1 MFRRPMPANRRRCGI
16 MGNALDPATFH
27 EDFEACIQDG
37 TLVIGYYAG
46 VNRTGTSTCSALGQW
61 TGGTAA
67 DVLVQATPSIQPF
80 IVESEALLAGLPC
93 LQGTGTQYMQSTTP
107 GSAFSRAQPYTR
119 ILLCVEQ
126 ANINE
131 QLADSASASARCAV
145 TDDPPDEHKQAVY
158 AGVAFAFD
166 GEPPNTNGSLLF
178 ITLDGASSTARRRD
192 RLGTVDTYGP
202 GIVGSQSC
210 QGVTWFARYAPYGPL
225 GPATAK
231 ITLDAFVT
239 SMSSA
244 DRARVEALMVSGG
257 WT

>member
-1 MFRRPMPANRRRCGI
+1 
-16 MGNALDPATFH
+16 MGRIISASRYWGQLSGGSFDPATFH
-27 EDFEACIQDG
+27 LAFGACIQNG

-67 DVLVQATPSIQPF
+67 DVLVQATPAIQPI

-107 GSAFSRAQPYTR
+107 GSAFSQAQPYTR

-126 ANINE
+126 ANADE
-131 QLADSASASARCAV
+131 QLVDSASATARCALANE
-145 TDDPPDEHKQAVY
+145 PNQYVY
-158 AGVAFAFD
+158 AGAVFAFG

-202 GIVGSQSC
+202 GNAGSQSC
-210 QGVTWFARYAPYGPL
+210 QGVTWFARYAPFVGL
-225 GPATAK
+225 DPANAK

>member
-1 MFRRPMPANRRRCGI
+1 MFRRPTPANRRRCGI
-16 MGNALDPATFH
+16 LGGNQDTFH

-46 VNRTGTSTCSALGQW
+46 VNRVGANTCSALGQW

-67 DVLVQATPSIQPF
+67 DVLVQATPSIQPI
-80 IVESEALLAGLPC
+80 IVKSEALLGGLPC

-107 GSAFSRAQPYTR
+107 GSAFSQTQPYTR

-158 AGVAFAFD
+158 AGDVFAFD
-166 GEPPNTNGSLLF
+166 GEPPNTNGSVLF
-178 ITLDGASSTARRRD
+178 ITFDGASSTARRRD

-202 GIVGSQSC
+202 GDTPGAQSC

-239 SMSSA
+239 SMSTA
-244 DRARVEALMVSGG
+244 DRDRVEALMVSLG
-257 WT
+257 WTP